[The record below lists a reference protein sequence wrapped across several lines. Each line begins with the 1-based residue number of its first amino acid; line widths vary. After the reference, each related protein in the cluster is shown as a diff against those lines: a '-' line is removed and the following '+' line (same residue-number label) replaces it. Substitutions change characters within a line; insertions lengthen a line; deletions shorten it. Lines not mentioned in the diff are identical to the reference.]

1 MKMFL
6 QLGAAIVFAAA
17 ALVSCGKDAGTTG
30 TTGSGG
36 GSNNAKI
43 VLAGFD
49 DMPDTVKAIK
59 EGNCNFAI
67 AQKTYKMGWL
77 SLEKLLDAANG
88 KTIEKQIDTGI
99 QLIRKDNVDSYME
112 DMKKEM
118 QDQAKN
124 SSTTPPAAGKK
135 LTFVMVPKGVHPY
148 YDPCKQGFQDAAK
161 KYGIT
166 VEIREPKE
174 FELPQQVEV
183 LENLVSRKVDGIA
196 ISAVDDKGLI
206 NVIKQATDAGIKV
219 VTFDAP
225 APSTAALS
233 YIGTLNPEAGYAAG
247 VEFAKLIGNDGEVAI
262 LQGGL
267 GASNLNDRYAGFTKA
282 LAEKAPNIK
291 MVGREDTQGK
301 LELATSKTEN
311 LLSAHPNLKGI
322 FGLSAECIPGA
333 ANALKTQ
340 NR

>member
-1 MKMFL
+1 MKKL
-6 QLGAAIVFAAA
+6 L
-17 ALVSCGKDAGTTG
+17 ALCASLLVGISLMASCGKGPDNTG
-30 TTGSGG
+30 TTGGDSK
-36 GSNNAKI
+36 SKI
-43 VLAGFD
+43 ALAGFD
-49 DMPDTVKAIK
+49 DMPDTLKAIK
-59 EGNCNFAI
+59 DGNCNFAI

-77 SLEKLLDAANG
+77 SVEKLLDATNG
-88 KTIEKQIDTGI
+88 KTIDRQIDTGI

-118 QDQAKN
+118 QDAAK
-124 SSTTPPAAGKK
+124 SSTTSVPTGGKK

-148 YDPCKQGFQDAAK
+148 YDPCWQGFQDAAK
-161 KYGIT
+161 KYGIE
-166 VEIREPKE
+166 VEFRAPKE
-174 FELPQQVEV
+174 FQLPQQVEV

-196 ISAVDDKGLI
+196 ISAVDDKGLV
-206 NVIKQATDAGIKV
+206 NVIKQASDAGIKV

-225 APSTAALS
+225 APSSAALS
-233 YIGTLNPEAGYAAG
+233 YIGTLNPEAGYSAG
-247 VEFAKLIGNDGEVAI
+247 VEFAKLVSSDAEIAV

-267 GASNLNDRYAGFTKA
+267 GAPNLNDRYAGFMKA
-282 LAEKAPNIK
+282 IQEKGPK
-291 MVGREDTQGK
+291 VKVVPREDTEGK

>member
-1 MKMFL
+1 
-6 QLGAAIVFAAA
+6 
-17 ALVSCGKDAGTTG
+17 
-30 TTGSGG
+30 
-36 GSNNAKI
+36 
-43 VLAGFD
+43 
-49 DMPDTVKAIK
+49 MPDTLKAIK

-77 SLEKLLDAANG
+77 SVEKLLDATNG
-88 KTIEKQIDTGI
+88 KTIDKQIDTGI
-99 QLIRKDNVDSYME
+99 QFIRKDNVDSYMD

-118 QDQAKN
+118 QDTAKA
-124 SSTTPPAAGKK
+124 STTTPPPAGKT

-148 YDPCKQGFQDAAK
+148 YEPCYQGFQDAAK

-166 VEIREPKE
+166 VEFRAPKE

-196 ISAVDDKGLI
+196 ISAVDDKGLV
-206 NVIKQATDAGIKV
+206 NVIKEATDAGIKI

-233 YIGTLNPEAGYAAG
+233 YIGTLNPEAGYSAG
-247 VEFAKLIGNDGEVAI
+247 VEFAKEMGDEGEVAI

-267 GASNLNDRYAGFTKA
+267 GAPNLNDRFAGFTKA
-282 LAEKAPNIK
+282 LAEKAPKITV
-291 MVGREDTQGK
+291 VGREDTVGK

-311 LLSAHPNLKGI
+311 LLSAHPNLREFLDCRRITPSGQCVKD
-322 FGLSAECIPGA
+322 AETVKNP
-333 ANALKTQ
+333 
-340 NR
+340 